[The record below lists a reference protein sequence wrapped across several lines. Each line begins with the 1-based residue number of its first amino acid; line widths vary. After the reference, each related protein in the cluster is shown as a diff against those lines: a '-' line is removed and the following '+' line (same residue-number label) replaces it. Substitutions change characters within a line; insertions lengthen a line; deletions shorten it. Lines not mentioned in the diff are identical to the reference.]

1 MKKSVF
7 PYLLLFYVC
16 TPMSWAS
23 ILDDDTTLDGYLSAG
38 EYETSYIVV
47 EDTEQLFVVGGGAE
61 RITTKDTSYL
71 EVQYTSKPLS
81 NSSGIYDIMLDDNS
95 ELLYLGGITQEITL
109 YDSATAHL
117 KGGRIDG
124 ITMFRRPDQWCEAI
138 IYCQEDR
145 SWVYNASEQIKGI
158 TGLWADGTEFD
169 ILFLDVGAPYP
180 PTWENIDIV
189 IVPEPAT
196 LMLLSI
202 GAIAVRRRRHR
213 P

>member
-7 PYLLLFYVC
+7 PYLLLFCVWI
-16 TPMSWAS
+16 PMSWGS
-23 ILDDDTTLDGYLSAG
+23 ILDDDTTLDGYLGIG

-47 EDTEQLFVVGGGAE
+47 EGSEQLFVVGGGAE

-71 EVQYTSKPLS
+71 EVQYTSTPLS
-81 NSSGIYDIMLDDNS
+81 NSSGIYDIFVDDNS

-138 IYCQEDR
+138 IYCRENW
-145 SWVYNASEQIKGI
+145 SWVYNSSEQIKGI
-158 TGLWADGTEFD
+158 TGLWADGTDFD
-169 ILFLDVGAPYP
+169 ILFVDVGDPYP
-180 PTWENIDIV
+180 PTWENINIV
-189 IVPEPAT
+189 IIPEPAT
-196 LMLLSI
+196 LALLALGGLLI
-202 GAIAVRRRRHR
+202 RRYK
-213 P
+213 